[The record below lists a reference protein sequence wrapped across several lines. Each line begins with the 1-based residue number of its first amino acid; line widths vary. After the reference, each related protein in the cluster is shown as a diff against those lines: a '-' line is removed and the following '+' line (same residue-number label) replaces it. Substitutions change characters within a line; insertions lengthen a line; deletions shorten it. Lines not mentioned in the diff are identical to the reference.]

1 MKPEYARLRT
11 AEQFRKGCD
20 FMFQKHTKV
29 IIASL
34 LAATMTASAVTQLA
48 APLTALAGQVLD
60 EGTFEYKM
68 VPWHLTAA
76 SPAKQNFNFE
86 DGALH
91 VQILVPEGA
100 EKAKWDLQLKY
111 PGLSFKKN
119 HVYEVSFKVK
129 ASRAGME
136 LCSKIGQT
144 GAPWEEYFELDGHG
158 MGEYGENSMHMGP
171 DMDGQ
176 WGSPVKLTTEY
187 QTFSGTFTPTRDL
200 ECVAWI
206 FEYAKDSK
214 GYGGNAQHGDEL
226 WFDDMSIICTTC
238 NDCGVHEPPH
248 TSYYGITSRAY
259 SGLQNNFISVNQLG
273 YYPQLAKIATFSD
286 NAGDDTHNA
295 ETLELT
301 EETYPYEIVDNTS
314 GKTVY
319 TGTTG
324 KGFADEDSGDRV
336 YKIDFSE
343 FRTPGEYYLRIK
355 DTEWRS
361 FPFRIGN
368 DIYQEKDH
376 DMLTNALNYFY
387 QNRSGVDITQNYIT
401 SGEKSEL
408 AHAGGHKKDTATVQ
422 TAWRGEYLD
431 KEEATTTYGSSKIDV
446 TGGWY
451 NAENHSKYMTEGG
464 ISVWTL
470 QNMYERA
477 YQNADGKEKFAD
489 GSGTV
494 VVPETENM
502 IPDILDECRYELDF
516 MQKMK
521 VAEDEPTWGDYAGLY
536 YHAVKDHKWTGL
548 AVRPWDYETEW
559 KTVRIVSPP
568 TFAATLNYAA
578 CAAQAARLW
587 ADYDAEYAAQL
598 MQSAKEAY
606 AAYKQHLY
614 TPDRDEN
621 VKDGSL
627 YAPLSYGYYGE
638 RDTQIND
645 DAYWAAC
652 ELYIS
657 AKALEDSAAADY
669 LKELSE
675 SAYAFDVPAKV
686 SGGDNNPS
694 GGSCTCFN
702 MGNPAAAGS
711 LSLALHRDLLSNE
724 QKEKLGDAI
733 RATADEYIKKE
744 AAQGYGIPYEND
756 GYGYFTGADPFDY
769 NPIGFEYGSN
779 AMTVYNMIAMAYAYD
794 LTGDTKY
801 MNGISAGMDYLLGN
815 NPMAFSFVTGY
826 GQYGTE
832 KPVHRYWCYEL
843 DKTLPKAPDGIL
855 VGGPDASSMDEYMRA
870 IGFVPNEFSNK
881 SERCY
886 ADSVESWASNGIA
899 LQWNAPFAW
908 IVSFLQDEVPG
919 VPVPVT
925 PTDPPETTEPP
936 VQTTEP
942 GSVST
947 VDPGVSKWGD
957 ITCDNSVDVADAVL
971 LARFLNQD
979 VEAQIT
985 DQGLKNA
992 NVVSGQLDSDD
1003 ISAILLCIAK
1013 QIPHEQFPL
1022 AKLPSAKG

>member
-1 MKPEYARLRT
+1 MKPENARLRT
-11 AEQFRKGCD
+11 AEQIRKGCD
-20 FMFQKHTKV
+20 FMFKKHTKV

-68 VPWHLTAA
+68 VPWRLASA
-76 SPAKQNFNFE
+76 SPARQTFNFE

-111 PGLSFKKN
+111 PGLSFKAN

-129 ASRAGME
+129 ASRDGME
-136 LCSKIGQT
+136 LCSKIGQI
-144 GAPWEEYFELDGHG
+144 GSPWEEYFELDGQG
-158 MGEYGENSMHMGP
+158 IAEYGENSMHMGP
-171 DMDGQ
+171 DMGGF

-200 ECVAWI
+200 QCVAWI
-206 FEYAKDSK
+206 FDYAKDYN

-226 WFDDMSIICTTC
+226 WFDDMSIVCTSC
-238 NDCGVHEPPH
+238 NDCGEHELPG
-248 TSYYGITSRAY
+248 TSSYGITSRAY

-314 GKTVY
+314 GDVVY

-324 KGFADEDSGDRV
+324 KGFADKDSGDKV
-336 YKIDFSE
+336 DKIDFSE

-387 QNRSGVDITQNYIT
+387 QNRSGIDIPESYIT
-401 SGEKSEL
+401 SGEKREL
-408 AHAGGHKKDTATVQ
+408 AHVGGHKKDIATVQ
-422 TAWRGEYLD
+422 TAWRNEYLD
-431 KEEATTTYGSSKIDV
+431 KEEATSTYGSSKIDV

-451 NAENHSKYMTEGG
+451 NAEYHTKDMEEGG

-470 QNMYERA
+470 QNLYERA
-477 YQNADGKEKFAD
+477 YRNADGKEKFAD

-559 KTVRIVSPP
+559 ETVRIVRPP
-568 TFAATLNYAA
+568 TFSATLNYAA

-587 ADYDAEYAAQL
+587 AEYDAEYAAQL

-614 TPDRDEN
+614 EPDAYEHS
-621 VKDGSL
+621 KAASL
-627 YAPLSYGYYGE
+627 YAPFSYGYYGE
-638 RDTQIND
+638 SDTQIND

-669 LKELSE
+669 LKDLSE
-675 SAYAFDVPAKV
+675 SAYAFDVPTKV
-686 SGGDNNPS
+686 SGGDNKS
-694 GGSCTCFN
+694 GAGSYTCFN

-711 LSLALHRDLLSNE
+711 LSLALHKDLLSTE
-724 QKEKLGDAI
+724 QTEKLSSAI
-733 RATADEYIKKE
+733 RATADEYIKTE
-744 AAQGYGIPYEND
+744 AAQGYGVPYKNEYYYSCD
-756 GYGYFTGADPFDY
+756 GASPWDY

-779 AMTVYNMIAMAYAYD
+779 AISVYNMIAMAYAYD
-794 LTGDTKY
+794 LTGDAKY
-801 MNGISAGMDYLLGN
+801 VNGISTGMDYLLGN

-832 KPVHRYWCYEL
+832 KPVHRYWTHEL

-855 VGGPDASSMDEYMRA
+855 VGGPDASTIDEYMRA
-870 IGFVPNEFSNK
+870 IGFVPNEYDNK

-886 ADSVESWASNGIA
+886 ADSVDAWASNGIA

-1003 ISAILLCIAK
+1003 ISASLLCIAK